1 MPVHQFYTKVRKDD
15 LPAPVFNSIIKQ
27 NRDKPRKIMC
37 NFLNTTL
44 LYSKKYMADPQQSP
58 CPCNWRKIF

>member
-37 NFLNTTL
+37 NFLNTIL
-44 LYSKKYMADPQQSP
+44 SYSKKYMAIPSKALDPATGE
-58 CPCNWRKIF
+58 KIF